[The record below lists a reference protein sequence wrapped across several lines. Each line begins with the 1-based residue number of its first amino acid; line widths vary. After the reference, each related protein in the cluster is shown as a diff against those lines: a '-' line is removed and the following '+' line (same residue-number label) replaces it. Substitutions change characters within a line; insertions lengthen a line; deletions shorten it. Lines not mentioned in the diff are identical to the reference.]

1 MVTTV
6 GQHTHHTVVIKRE
19 GPLSAR
25 MRSFVFYG
33 NTTQSRLL
41 LTLFSPGTVKAE
53 QPQKQ

>member
-41 LTLFSPGTVKAE
+41 LTLFFPRDSKS
-53 QPQKQ
+53 